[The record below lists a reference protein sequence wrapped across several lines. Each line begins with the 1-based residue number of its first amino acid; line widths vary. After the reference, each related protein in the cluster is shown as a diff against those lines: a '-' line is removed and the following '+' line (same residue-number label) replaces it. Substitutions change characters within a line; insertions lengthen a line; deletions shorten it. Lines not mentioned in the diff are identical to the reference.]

1 MVNRRAHLLDCL
13 ALFLHRWYWGFPLA
27 GVLDVALE
35 QGKLPIRV
43 LHQPGMPAMP
53 AAMIL
58 SAMAAMLNKGS
69 FHIIAMA

>member
-1 MVNRRAHLLDCL
+1 MA
-13 ALFLHRWYWGFPLA
+13 A
-27 GVLDVALE
+27 
-35 QGKLPIRV
+35 
-43 LHQPGMPAMP
+43 MPAMP